1 MNCEQLFGATIMT
14 NTQIETLS
22 AINVGVV
29 NDEGCLEATITLAEF
44 LRVAKSQHI
53 YVHTNASRGEIDFD
67 LTVSN
72 TDNIIGKVEEWRK
85 RQQKKVEVTGVVFCS
100 SDSNGQVAAP
110 RILSCGLSNVEVT
123 ARRSFLKINA
133 GDVKAKLMPE
143 GAAGSVYTT

>member
-1 MNCEQLFGATIMT
+1 MYVRFSVNCEQLFGATMMT

-29 NDEGCLEATITLAEF
+29 NDEGCLEATITLEEF

-110 RILSCGLSNVEVT
+110 R
-123 ARRSFLKINA
+123 
-133 GDVKAKLMPE
+133 
-143 GAAGSVYTT
+143 Y